1 MGAGKSDVFGISV
14 LGILLALFSAVMWAT
29 YWMINNKNKDI
40 DGTVSL
46 FMGFLFGTIYLLV
59 AKLYSWALI

>member
-1 MGAGKSDVFGISV
+1 
-14 LGILLALFSAVMWAT
+14 
-29 YWMINNKNKDI
+29 MINNKNKDI

-59 AKLYSWALI
+59 AALFVGII